1 MSPQGCSLSTRLQ
14 PGTVGLTPLFTTG
27 YSNFKNSGSF
37 YFCNQRTVGVC
48 AQSYACLTAVEN
60 ICLERTRWS
69 TADIWLLHNK
79 GWGWTPNK
87 QHTHTH
93 YPTHTQQGGSQMA
106 MQEKNKTRQQRF
118 QGHTQT
124 SYLKHRI
131 IAENPGKF
139 K

>member
-1 MSPQGCSLSTRLQ
+1 MSPQECSLSTRLQ

-87 QHTHTH
+87 QHTHTLSH
-93 YPTHTQQGGSQMA
+93 THTHIKEAHRWRCKRRTKQD
-106 MQEKNKTRQQRF
+106 NKD
-118 QGHTQT
+118 
-124 SYLKHRI
+124 
-131 IAENPGKF
+131 F
-139 K
+139 KVILRPRT